1 METLQTI
8 EGEQVIAGMPG
19 DKLYRDLARVAEL
32 FESDPELRDALFG
45 EPGPMGGPPRPIEG
59 VVRIR
64 TEDGSVDIVVAIR
77 NGRIR
82 VLRDEECD
90 EQAGAT
96 LVFASEDE
104 IEALEQVGPDEE
116 VRKFLASDVR
126 LEGNPAVFGYYSYL
140 LSLVD
145 PPGALSAIEEQK
157 RKNAAAAFEVAAKAG
172 KPDRGMRT
180 SRIAGRLRADA
191 VDPGVRW
198 LKEPYLSDYSLD
210 DFPRLARFK
219 SEHLEA
225 LPEVTA
231 EYGELLTD
239 FFLENGY
246 ECRNDGTPWDPS
258 LRMAQAFCHVMR
270 HRQPLLRD
278 EDLLAGTLTPN
289 PVCGAVNHPFTIGWS
304 IWGELNTLPRREL
317 DPFAI
322 TPETARTLHKKVFP
336 FWMNRHLQHIWQER
350 LRARRERGESPRAD
364 RIYDRMFFL
373 IPWGLVSLNPG
384 SPGFGA
390 AVRKGLPG
398 LREEI
403 RRRRLALG
411 GDASVD
417 DGTRNEKLNALE
429 AMDTALEGVCIYTR
443 RLADQVGI
451 EAGAEG
457 TSEQRRAELREME
470 RILRKLLR
478 KPAETLHEALQA
490 IWILFIGIGLDS
502 MDDDI
507 GLGRL
512 DQILQPYFEADM
524 ARMNGPREREA
535 YLERALE
542 LVGCLFLRLTSHRIA
557 AATIAS
563 WQNSGAPG
571 VASIA
576 VGGVTPSGED
586 AVNDMTYVIL
596 KLTEML
602 SLDDPDMDARY
613 MQGVNSETYLRRV
626 CEVNYITSGTPAIH
640 NDRQVIEALCQH
652 GWAVED
658 VRDWVPCGCVEP
670 VVSGKHFAATGD
682 IDSNLMVPLEVALRN
697 GRHPKWNRSAGDEPL
712 GTATTGEVESFA
724 TFDAFFAAFERQFHV
739 IYGTLIDE
747 VSHELVKVHPEVMP
761 APLYS
766 ALLEG
771 CIESGRGMTQGGARY
786 NSSGTS
792 FIGLSD
798 VVDSL
803 LAIKKL
809 VFDGVDG
816 KRIGFR
822 ELMDAIDNDFRG
834 AAPGSGEDRQY
845 KRVYAAARY
854 CAPKFGSG
862 DPEAREMADRVTR
875 MIRDFFHQHTN
886 GRGGPYTTGY
896 RTNNNHTV
904 FGRVS
909 GASPS
914 GRLTNTPFT
923 SGLTPSPVASKNLLD
938 NLIDVGSID
947 PLTADNS
954 YTLNVRLSFSRK
966 NGHADNVALIA
977 RYVDTYFE
985 SGGMQLQ
992 FNMVDGDTLKDAM
1005 ANPEHYPDLIV
1016 RVSGYTGYYTRMQQ
1030 DLQLEIIGRT
1040 EFAL

>member
-1 METLQTI
+1 MENINEIRDGL
-8 EGEQVIAGMPG
+8 EAMGGPGERLYQNLVGVAG
-19 DKLYRDLARVAEL
+19 L
-32 FESDPELRDALFG
+32 FESEPTLREALFAEPDPVVG
-45 EPGPMGGPPRPIEG
+45 EPRPIEA
-59 VVRIR
+59 VVCIR
-64 TEDGSVDIVVAIR
+64 TEDGSVDLLVVIR
-77 NGRIR
+77 NGQIRIQR
-82 VLRDEECD
+82 NQGFDEE
-90 EQAGAT
+90 AGAT

-104 IEALEQVGPDEE
+104 IAAFEQVGPDEE

-126 LEGNPAVFGYYSYL
+126 LEGNPAVFGFYSYL
-140 LSLVD
+140 MSLVD
-145 PPGALSAIEEQK
+145 PGADLSAIEGQK
-157 RKNAAAAFEVAAKAG
+157 SKNRAAAFEVAANAG
-172 KPDRGMRT
+172 KPERRMRET
-180 SRIAGRLRADA
+180 RIDGRLRADV
-191 VDPGVRW
+191 VDPGVHW
-198 LKEPYLSDYSLD
+198 LKETYLADYSID

-219 SEHLEA
+219 REHLEEM
-225 LPEVTA
+225 PEVTA

-246 ECRNDGTPWDPS
+246 ESHGDGTPWDPS
-258 LRMAQAFCHVMR
+258 LRSAEAFRHVMR
-270 HRQPLLRD
+270 QREPLLRD
-278 EDLLAGTLTPN
+278 GDLLAGTLTPN
-289 PVCGAVNHPFTIGWS
+289 PVCGAVNHPFTVGWS
-304 IWGELNTLPRREL
+304 IWGELNTLPQREL

-322 TPETARTLHKKVFP
+322 TPETAQTLHKKVLP
-336 FWMNRHLQHIWQER
+336 FWMNRHLPFMWQES

-384 SPGFGA
+384 SPGFGT

-403 RRRRLALG
+403 HQQRMRFAKDPTL
-411 GDASVD
+411 DV
-417 DGTRNEKLNALE
+417 GTRDEKLNALE
-429 AMDTALEGVCIYTR
+429 AMDTALEGVAIYTR

-451 EAGAEG
+451 EANAEG
-457 TSEQRRAELREME
+457 GSETRRAELKEIE
-470 RILRKLLR
+470 RILRKLL
-478 KPAETLHEALQA
+478 KEPAETLHEALQA

-524 ARMNGPREREA
+524 AQMKGPGERAA
-535 YLERALE
+535 YLRRALE

-571 VASIA
+571 VASIT
-576 VGGVTPSGED
+576 VGGVTASGED
-586 AVNDMTYVIL
+586 GVNDMTYIIL

-613 MQGVNSETYLRRV
+613 MSGTNSETYLRRV

-640 NDRQVIEALCQH
+640 NDEQVIKGLLQH

-682 IDSNLMVPLEVALRN
+682 IDSNLMVPLEVALNN
-697 GRHPKWNRSAGDEPL
+697 GRHPKWNRSPADEPL
-712 GTATTGEVESFA
+712 GTPTTGEVESFSD
-724 TFDAFFAAFERQFHV
+724 FDAFFAAFKRQFHF
-739 IYGTLIDE
+739 IYEPLIDE
-747 VSHELVKVHPEVMP
+747 VSHELVKIHPQVIP

-816 KRIGFR
+816 KTIGFR
-822 ELMDAIDNDFRG
+822 ELMDAVDHNFRG
-834 AAPGSGEDRQY
+834 EVPGSDEDRRY

-854 CAPKFGSG
+854 SAPKFGSG
-862 DPEAREMADRVTR
+862 DAEAREMADRLTQMV
-875 MIRDFFHQHTN
+875 RDFFNQYTN
-886 GRGGPYTTGY
+886 DRGGPYTTGY

-914 GRLTNTPFT
+914 GRLANMPFT

-947 PLTADNS
+947 PHTADNS

-977 RYVDTYFE
+977 HYVDTYFE

-992 FNMVDGDTLKDAM
+992 FNMVDSDTLKDAM
-1005 ANPEHYPDLIV
+1005 ANPEYYPDLIV

>member
-1 METLQTI
+1 MN
-8 EGEQVIAGMPG
+8 
-19 DKLYRDLARVAEL
+19 
-32 FESDPELRDALFG
+32 
-45 EPGPMGGPPRPIEG
+45 
-59 VVRIR
+59 
-64 TEDGSVDIVVAIR
+64 IVVVIR
-77 NGRIR
+77 NGQIR
-82 VLRDEECD
+82 VQRGEGSAEEA
-90 EQAGAT
+90 EAT

-104 IEALEQVGPDEE
+104 IAAMEQLGPDDE

-140 LSLVD
+140 MSLVD
-145 PPGALSAIEEQK
+145 PGGGLSAIEEQK
-157 RKNAAAAFEVAAKAG
+157 RKNRAVAFEVAAKAG
-172 KPDRGMRT
+172 KPERRMREART
-180 SRIAGRLRADA
+180 ADRLRAEP
-191 VDPGVRW
+191 VDSGVHW
-198 LKEPYLSDYSLD
+198 LKEAYLADSSLG

-219 SEHLEA
+219 QEHLEE

-239 FFLENGY
+239 FFQENGY
-246 ECRNDGTPWDPS
+246 ENRNDGTPWDP
-258 LRMAQAFCHVMR
+258 AQRTAEAFCHVMR
-270 HRQPLLRD
+270 HREPLLRNG
-278 EDLLAGTLTPN
+278 DLLAGTLTPN
-289 PVCGAVNHPFTIGWS
+289 PICGAVNHPFTIGWS
-304 IWGELNTLPRREL
+304 IWGELNTLDQREL

-322 TPETARTLHKKVFP
+322 TPETARTLHKKVLP
-336 FWMNRHLQHIWQER
+336 FWMNRHLPYVWQQR
-350 LRARRERGESPRAD
+350 LRARRERGESVRAD

-384 SPGFGA
+384 SPGFGT

-398 LREEI
+398 FREQIQRQKTEFEK
-403 RRRRLALG
+403 
-411 GDASVD
+411 DAVLD
-417 DGTRNEKLNALE
+417 DATRDEKLKALD
-429 AMDTALEGVCIYTR
+429 AMDTALEGVSLYTR
-443 RLADQVGI
+443 RLADQVGLEARA
-451 EAGAEG
+451 EAG
-457 TSEQRRAELREME
+457 SDSRRAELKEIE
-470 RILRKLLR
+470 RILRKLCNE
-478 KPAETLHEALQA
+478 PAATLHEALQA

-507 GLGRL
+507 GVGRL

-524 ARMNGPREREA
+524 QRISGEKEREA

-542 LVGCLFLRLTSHRIA
+542 LVGCFFLRLTSHRLA

-571 VASIA
+571 VASIT

-586 AVNDMTYVIL
+586 AVNDMTYIIL

-613 MQGVNSETYLRRV
+613 MKGVNSETYLRRV

-640 NDRQVIEALCQH
+640 NDRQVIEGLCQH
-652 GWAVED
+652 GWALED

-670 VVSGKHFAATGD
+670 VISGKHFAATGD
-682 IDSNLMVPLEVALRN
+682 IDSNLMVPLEVALNN
-697 GRHPKWNRSAGDEPL
+697 GRHSKWNRSPADEPL
-712 GTATTGEVESFA
+712 GTPTTGEVESFND
-724 TFDAFFAAFERQFHV
+724 FEAFFAAFERQFYF
-739 IYGTLIDE
+739 IYEPLIDE
-747 VSHELVKVHPEVMP
+747 ISHELVKIHPEVIP

-809 VFDGVDG
+809 VFDGTHCQDG
-816 KRIGFR
+816 KTIGFR
-822 ELMDAIDNDFRG
+822 ELMDAVDHDFRG
-834 AAPGSGEDRQY
+834 EVPGSDEDRRY
-845 KRVYAAARY
+845 KRIYASARFSAA
-854 CAPKFGSG
+854 KFGSG
-862 DPEAREMADRVTR
+862 DPEAREMAHRVTR
-875 MIRDFFHQHTN
+875 MIREFFNRHSN
-886 GRGGPYTTGY
+886 NRGGPYTTGY

-914 GRLTNTPFT
+914 GRLANTPFT
-923 SGLTPSPVASKNLLD
+923 SGLTPSPIASKNLLD

-947 PLTADNS
+947 PRTADNS
-954 YTLNVRLSFSRK
+954 YTLNVRLAFSSNRS
-966 NGHADNVALIA
+966 HANNIA
-977 RYVDTYFE
+977 MIAHYVDSYFD

-992 FNMVDGDTLKDAM
+992 FNMVDSDTLKDAM

-1030 DLQLEIIGRT
+1030 DLQMEIIGRT

>member
-1 METLQTI
+1 MEAEVEAAGTP
-8 EGEQVIAGMPG
+8 GELLFWNLTRIAG
-19 DKLYRDLARVAEL
+19 R
-32 FESDPELRDALFG
+32 FESEPELRDALFAEPDAVTG
-45 EPGPMGGPPRPIEG
+45 EPRPIEG
-59 VVRIR
+59 VVGIR
-64 TEDGSVDIVVAIR
+64 SDDGAVDLVVAIR

-82 VLRDEECD
+82 VEHGGETDEKP
-90 EQAGAT
+90 GAT
-96 LVFASEDE
+96 LVFASEAE
-104 IEALEQVGPDEE
+104 IAALALAGPDEG

-126 LEGNPAVFGYYSYL
+126 LEGNPAVYGYYSYL
-140 LSLVD
+140 MSLVD
-145 PPGALSAIEEQK
+145 PASDVAAIEDQK
-157 RKNAAAAFEVAAKAG
+157 RKNCAAAFELAAGAG
-172 KPDRGMRT
+172 KPDRGMR
-180 SRIAGRLRADA
+180 RHRVDGRLRADA

-198 LKEPYLSDYSLD
+198 LADPYLADYSLD
-210 DFPRLARFK
+210 AFPRLARFK
-219 SEHLEA
+219 REHHEA

-239 FFLENGY
+239 FFVENGY
-246 ECRNDGTPWDPS
+246 EQRSDGTAWDPS
-258 LRMAQAFCHVMR
+258 LRAAEAFRHVMR
-270 HRQPLLRD
+270 HRKALLRD
-278 EDLLAGTLTPN
+278 GDLLAGTLTPN
-289 PVCGAVNHPFTIGWS
+289 PVCGAVNHPLTVAWS
-304 IWGELNTLPRREL
+304 LWGELETLPRREL

-336 FWMNRHLQHIWQER
+336 FWMDRHLSQVWR
-350 LRARRERGESPRAD
+350 DGLDARRERGERPRSDAV
-364 RIYDRMFFL
+364 YDRMFFL

-384 SPGFGA
+384 SPGFGT
-390 AVRKGLPG
+390 AVRKGLPR
-398 LREEI
+398 LRAEI
-403 RRRRLALG
+403 RQQMEKFAGAAEL
-411 GDASVD
+411 DA
-417 DGTRNEKLNALE
+417 GARQQQLNALE
-429 AMDTALEGVCIYTR
+429 AMDTALEGVCVYTR
-443 RLADQVGI
+443 RLAEQVGVRSC
-451 EAGAEG
+451 AEG
-457 TSEQRRAELREME
+457 ISEARREELEEIE
-470 RILRKLLR
+470 RILRALLER
-478 KPAETLHEALQA
+478 PAETLHEALQA
-490 IWILFIGIGLDS
+490 IWLLFIGVGLDS

-512 DQILQPYFEADM
+512 DQILQP
-524 ARMNGPREREA
+524 
-535 YLERALE
+535 LERALE
-542 LVGCLFLRLTSHRIA
+542 LVGCFFLRLTSHRIA

-571 VASIA
+571 VASIT

-586 AVNDMTYVIL
+586 GVNDMTYVLL
-596 KLTEML
+596 KVTEML

-613 MQGVNSETYLRRV
+613 MRGVNSETYLRRIS
-626 CEVNYITSGTPAIH
+626 EVNYITSGTPAIH
-640 NDRQVIEALCQH
+640 NDRQVIEGLRQH
-652 GWAVED
+652 GWALED

-682 IDSNLMVPLEVALRN
+682 IDSNLMVPLELALNN
-697 GRHPKWNRSAGDEPL
+697 GRHPKWNRRPGDEPL
-712 GTATTGEVESFA
+712 GTPTTGEVEGFA
-724 TFDAFFAAFERQFHV
+724 DFDAFFAAFERQFHFL
-739 IYGTLIDE
+739 YGAVIDE
-747 VSHELVKVHPEVMP
+747 VSHELVEVHQQVMP

-771 CIESGRGMTQGGARY
+771 CIESGRGMTQGGATY

-816 KRIGFR
+816 ETFAFR
-822 ELMDAIDNDFRG
+822 ELMNAVEHDFSG
-834 AAPGSGEDRQY
+834 DVPGSDEDRRY
-845 KRVYAAARY
+845 KRIYAAARY
-854 CAPKFGSG
+854 SAPKFGSG

-875 MIRDFFHQHTN
+875 MIRSFFHRHTN
-886 GRGGPYTTGY
+886 RRGGPYTTGY

-914 GRLTNTPFT
+914 GRRACTPFT

-947 PLTADNS
+947 PRTADNS

-966 NGHADNVALIA
+966 NSHADNVALIA

-992 FNMVDGDTLKDAM
+992 FNMVDSDTLKDAM

-1016 RVSGYTGYYTRMQQ
+1016 RVSGYTGYYTRMQR

>member
-1 METLQTI
+1 MEELKGDSAATGTP
-8 EGEQVIAGMPG
+8 GE
-19 DKLYRDLARVAEL
+19 KLYRDLVDLAGQFDSV
-32 FESDPELRDALFG
+32 PELRDALFG
-45 EPGPMGGPPRPIEG
+45 EPDPRTGQPCPIEG
-59 VVRIR
+59 VVRLR
-64 TEDGSVDIVVAIR
+64 TEDCSVDIVVTIR
-77 NGRIR
+77 SGRIR
-82 VLRDEECD
+82 VQQDEDPGE
-90 EQAGAT
+90 EAGAT
-96 LVFASEDE
+96 LIFASEDD
-104 IEALEQVGPDEE
+104 IAALEQASPDEG

-126 LEGNPAVFGYYSYL
+126 LEGNPAVFGFYSYL
-140 LSLVD
+140 MSLVD
-145 PPGALSAIEEQK
+145 PAGAFSAIEEQK
-157 RKNAAAAFEVAAKAG
+157 RKNRDEAFELAAKAG
-172 KPDRGMRT
+172 KPDRGMRKT
-180 SRIAGRLRADA
+180 RIDGRLRAEA
-191 VDPGVRW
+191 IDPGVHW
-198 LKEPYLSDYSLD
+198 LTEPYLADYCLA

-219 SEHLEA
+219 REHHET

-246 ECRNDGTPWDPS
+246 ECRNDGVPWDPS
-258 LRMAQAFCHVMR
+258 LRMAEAFCHVMR
-270 HRQPLLRD
+270 HREPLLRD
-278 EDLLAGTLTPN
+278 GDLLAGTLTPN
-289 PVCGAVNHPFTIGWS
+289 PICGAVNHPFTVGWS
-304 IWGELNTLPRREL
+304 IWGELNALEHREL

-322 TPETARTLHKKVFP
+322 TPETARTLHKKVLP
-336 FWMNRHLQHIWQER
+336 FWMNRHLPHVWQER
-350 LRARRERGESPRAD
+350 LRARREKGEQPRAD
-364 RIYDRMFFL
+364 KIYDRMFFL

-384 SPGFGA
+384 SPGFGD

-398 LREEI
+398 IRAEI
-403 RRRRLALG
+403 EKTQIEIGANSALDEG
-411 GDASVD
+411 I
-417 DGTRNEKLNALE
+417 RNEKRIALE
-429 AMDTALEGVCIYTR
+429 AMGTAVEGVCIYTE
-443 RLADQVGI
+443 RLADQVGL
-451 EAGAEG
+451 EARAEG
-457 TSEQRRAELREME
+457 LSEARRTELEEME
-470 RILRKLLR
+470 QILRDLLQR
-478 KPAETLHEALQA
+478 PAETLHEALQA
-490 IWILFIGIGLDS
+490 IWLLFIGIGLDS

-507 GLGRL
+507 GVGRL

-524 ARMNGPREREA
+524 ARLKGPKEREA

-542 LVGCLFLRLTSHRIA
+542 LVGCFFLRLTSHRIA

-613 MQGVNSETYLRRV
+613 MSGVNSETFLRRV
-626 CEVNYITSGTPAIH
+626 SEVNYITSGTPAIH
-640 NDRQVIEALCQH
+640 NDKQVIAGLRQH
-652 GWAVED
+652 GWALED

-682 IDSNLMVPLEVALRN
+682 IDSNLMVPLEVALNN
-697 GRHPKWNRSAGDEPL
+697 GRHPKWNRRPTDEPL
-712 GTATTGEVESFA
+712 GTPTTGEVESFND
-724 TFDAFFAAFERQFHV
+724 FDAFFAAFERQFHF
-739 IYGTLIDE
+739 IYAALIEE
-747 VSHELVKVHPEVMP
+747 VSHELVKVHPEVIP

-809 VFDGVDG
+809 VFDGIDG
-816 KRIGFR
+816 KTIGFR
-822 ELMDAIDNDFRG
+822 TLMDAVEHDFRG
-834 AAPGSGEDRQY
+834 ETPGSEEDRCY
-845 KRVYAAARY
+845 KRVFAAARY
-854 CAPKFGSG
+854 SAAKFGSG
-862 DPEAREMADRVTR
+862 DPEARAMADRVTQMVR
-875 MIRDFFHQHTN
+875 EFFHQHTN
-886 GRGGPYTTGY
+886 DRGGPYTTGY

-914 GRLTNTPFT
+914 GRLANTPFT

-954 YTLNVRLSFSRK
+954 YTLNVRLSFSKK
-966 NGHADNVALIA
+966 NDHAENVALIA
-977 RYVDTYFE
+977 RYVDTYFQ

-992 FNMVDGDTLKDAM
+992 FNMVDSDTLMDAM